1 VKKVAKTYQSD
12 SFKNGGSWQGAQSI
26 EKPKTRIILV
36 HSAQN
41 LEDHPIL
48 KATKGK
54 NIPNLTGLT
63 KEEVEEKIQNQ
74 EPLSVNFEGFVKN
87 KKNQEIRVNI
97 QAEDLS
103 MEEYLVFQRIYFEET
118 GKHLDE
124 IGWTWLLKSRLKA
137 SGLPAGSRV
146 ADAGWSPYDR
156 QLFACANYP
165 EDRYDDLGG
174 RLSRSFS
181 KS

>member
-48 KATKGK
+48 KATLNK
-54 NIPNLTGLT
+54 NIPDLTGLAK
-63 KEEVEEKIQNQ
+63 KEVKERIQNQ
-74 EPLSVNFEGFVKN
+74 ESLLVNFEAVIGDQKIPV
-87 KKNQEIRVNI
+87 
-97 QAEDLS
+97 QAEGLS